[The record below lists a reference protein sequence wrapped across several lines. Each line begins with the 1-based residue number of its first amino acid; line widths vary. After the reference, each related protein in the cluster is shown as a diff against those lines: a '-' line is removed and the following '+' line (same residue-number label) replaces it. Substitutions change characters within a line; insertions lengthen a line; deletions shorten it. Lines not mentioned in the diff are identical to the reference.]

1 MIIFD
6 NVSKAFPRPGGG
18 KKIIIDKFSAAF
30 RPGINVGILGRN
42 GAGKST
48 LMNLISGGDLP
59 DSGRIIREGKISWPL
74 GFNGGVHGKLT
85 GAQNTRFIADIYGKN
100 RTKVLDFVGEFS
112 ELGPYLDMPV
122 RTYSAG
128 MKARLAFGICMA
140 IEFEYYLID
149 EVIAVGDSTFKKKCK
164 EVFDQRRENATL
176 LLVSHSAGL
185 LRSFCDIGG
194 VMNEGQ
200 LTFYNDIEE
209 AIEVHEEIMR
219 TSRPAPRRRRSA

>member
-6 NVSKAFPRPGGG
+6 KVCKAYPRPGGG
-18 KKIIIDKFSAAF
+18 KKIILEDFTATF
-30 RPGINVGILGRN
+30 PPGINIGILGRN

-48 LMNLISGGDLP
+48 LMNMISGGEMP
-59 DSGRIIREGKISWPL
+59 DSGRILREGRISWPL

-85 GAQNTRFIADIYGKN
+85 GSQNTRFIADIYGKPRN
-100 RTKVLDFVGEFS
+100 KVLDFVTEFS

-122 RTYSAG
+122 KTYSAG

-164 EVFDQRRENATL
+164 EVFEQRRENASL

-194 VMNEGQ
+194 VMHDGQ
-200 LTFYNDIEE
+200 LTFFNDIEE
-209 AIEVHEEIMR
+209 AIQMHEELL
-219 TSRPAPRRRRSA
+219 RSSASQRKSA

>member
-18 KKIIIDKFSAAF
+18 KKVILDRFTAAF
-30 RPGINVGILGRN
+30 RPGTNVGILGRN

-48 LMNLISGGDLP
+48 LMNLISGGDMP
-59 DSGRIIREGKISWPL
+59 DSGRILREGKISWPL

-100 RTKVLDFVGEFS
+100 RNKILDFVADFS

-122 RTYSAG
+122 KTYSAG
-128 MKARLAFGICMA
+128 MKARLSFGICMA
-140 IEFEYYLID
+140 IGFEYYLID
-149 EVIAVGDSTFKKKCK
+149 EVIAVGDSTFKQKCK
-164 EVFDQRRENATL
+164 QVFDERRENATL
-176 LLVSHSAGL
+176 LLVSHSSGL

-194 VMNEGQ
+194 VMNNGQ

-209 AIEVHEEIMR
+209 AIEVHEEILR
-219 TSRPAPRRRRSA
+219 TSARNQRRSA

>member
-6 NVSKAFPRPGGG
+6 KVCKAYPRPDGG
-18 KKIIIDKFSAAF
+18 KKIILDKFTATF
-30 RPGINVGILGRN
+30 PPGINIGILGRN

-48 LMNLISGGDLP
+48 LMNMISGGEMP
-59 DSGRIIREGKISWPL
+59 DSGRILREGRISWPL

-85 GAQNTRFIADIYGKN
+85 GAQNTRFIADIYGKPRN
-100 RTKVLDFVGEFS
+100 KVLDFVTEFS
-112 ELGPYLDMPV
+112 ELGAYLDMPV
-122 RTYSAG
+122 KTYSAG

-164 EVFDQRRENATL
+164 DVFEQRRENSSL

-185 LRSFCDIGG
+185 LRSFCDVGG
-194 VMNEGQ
+194 VMHNGQ
-200 LTFYNDIEE
+200 LTFFNDIEE
-209 AIEVHEEIMR
+209 AIQVHEEILR
-219 TSRPAPRRRRSA
+219 SSTAPRKSA

>member
-6 NVSKAFPRPGGG
+6 KVCKAYPRPDGG
-18 KKIIIDKFSAAF
+18 KKIILKDFTAAF
-30 RPGINVGILGRN
+30 PPGINIGILGRN

-48 LMNLISGGDLP
+48 LMNMISGGEMP
-59 DSGRIIREGKISWPL
+59 DSGRILREGRISWPL

-85 GAQNTRFIADIYGKN
+85 GAQNTRFIADIYGKPRN
-100 RTKVLDFVGEFS
+100 KVLDFVTEFS
-112 ELGPYLDMPV
+112 ELGAYLDMPV
-122 RTYSAG
+122 KTYSAG

-164 EVFDQRRENATL
+164 DVFEQRRKSSSL

-185 LRSFCDIGG
+185 LRSFCDVGG
-194 VMNEGQ
+194 VMHNGQ

-209 AIEVHEEIMR
+209 AIQVHEEIL
-219 TSRPAPRRRRSA
+219 RSSATQRKSA

>member
-18 KKIIIDKFSAAF
+18 KKIILDKFTAAF

-48 LMNLISGGDLP
+48 LMSLISGSDMP
-59 DSGRIIREGKISWPL
+59 DSGRILREGKISWPL
-74 GFNGGVHGKLT
+74 GFGGGVHGKLT

-100 RTKVLDFVGEFS
+100 RNKVLDFVADFS
-112 ELGPYLDMPV
+112 ELGSYLDLPV
-122 RTYSAG
+122 KTYSSG
-128 MKARLAFGICMA
+128 MRARLSFGICMA
-140 IEFEYYLID
+140 IGFEYYLID

-164 EVFDQRRENATL
+164 QVFDQRRENATL
-176 LLVSHSAGL
+176 LLVSHSSSL

-194 VMNEGQ
+194 VMNNGQ

-209 AIEVHEEIMR
+209 AIQVHEEILR
-219 TSRPAPRRRRSA
+219 TSAPANRKSA

>member
-6 NVSKAFPRPGGG
+6 KVAKAFPRPNGG
-18 KKIIIDKFSAAF
+18 KKIILKSFSAVF
-30 RPGINVGILGRN
+30 PPGINIGILGRN

-48 LMNLISGGDLP
+48 LMNMISGGEMP

-85 GAQNTRFIADIYGKN
+85 GAQNTRFIADIYGKPRN
-100 RTKVLDFVGEFS
+100 KVLDFVAEFS

-122 RTYSAG
+122 KTYSAG
-128 MKARLAFGICMA
+128 MKARLSFGICMA

-164 EVFDQRRENATL
+164 DVFDQRRENATL
-176 LLVSHSAGL
+176 LLVSHSSGL

-194 VMNEGQ
+194 VMHNGE
-200 LTFYNDIEE
+200 LTFYSDLEE
-209 AIEVHEEIMR
+209 AIQIHEEILR
-219 TSRPAPRRRRSA
+219 STSAASRKSA

>member
-6 NVSKAFPRPGGG
+6 KVCKAYPRPDGG
-18 KKIIIDKFSAAF
+18 KKIILDNFTATF
-30 RPGINVGILGRN
+30 PPGINIGILGRN

-48 LMNLISGGDLP
+48 LMNMISGGEMP
-59 DSGRIIREGKISWPL
+59 DSGRILREGRISWPL

-85 GAQNTRFIADIYGKN
+85 GAQNTRFIADIYGKPRN
-100 RTKVLDFVGEFS
+100 KVLDFVTEFS
-112 ELGPYLDMPV
+112 ELGAYLDMPV
-122 RTYSAG
+122 KTYSAG

-164 EVFDQRRENATL
+164 DVFEQRRENSSL

-185 LRSFCDIGG
+185 LRSFCDVGG
-194 VMNEGQ
+194 VMHNGQ
-200 LTFYNDIEE
+200 LTFFNDIEE
-209 AIEVHEEIMR
+209 AIQVHEEIL
-219 TSRPAPRRRRSA
+219 RSSAAQRKSA